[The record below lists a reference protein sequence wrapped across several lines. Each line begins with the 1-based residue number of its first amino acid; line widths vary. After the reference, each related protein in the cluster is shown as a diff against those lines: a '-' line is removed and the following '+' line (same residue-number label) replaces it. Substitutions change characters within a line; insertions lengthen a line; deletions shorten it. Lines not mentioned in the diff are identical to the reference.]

1 MGANPYQYV
10 VPWQPDLGQALQEL
24 RRDVFLRGD
33 YHGAEEGHAT
43 PDEALM
49 ASAEEGT
56 HSILDIA
63 KISRAP
69 AMCTACVF
77 DEEELQRYFGTTRPT
92 LEAIEG
98 CDELWNDI
106 DRGSAR
112 IVIAYENARPSQLV
126 FMGYSFD

>member
-1 MGANPYQYV
+1 MGAKPYQYV
-10 VPWQPDLGQALQEL
+10 VRWQADLGRALQEL
-24 RRDVFLRGD
+24 RQDVFIRGD
-33 YHGAEEGHAT
+33 YYGSEETHAT

-49 ASAEEGT
+49 ASEEEGT
-56 HSILDIA
+56 HSILDIT
-63 KISRAP
+63 KISRTP

-77 DEEELQRYFGTTRPT
+77 DDDELQRYFGTTRPT

-98 CDELWNDI
+98 CEELWNDI

-112 IVIAYENARPSQLV
+112 IAIAYENTRPAQLV